1 MVAAAL
7 LASPF
12 LLDYDLVLL
21 AIPLAWVARD
31 SLRTGFLPWEKI
43 ILAVAFVMPIVSRSI
58 ATYAGIP
65 LAPLVIAAVF
75 ILVLRRAGRTAPAP
89 ATREKA
95 DRHDPA
101 QGSARRETKTALSHA
116 DQTMIDLA

>member
-1 MVAAAL
+1 MIAAAL

-21 AIPLAWVARD
+21 GIPLAWIARE

-43 ILAVAFVMPIVSRSI
+43 IARHRFRTARGLAVDRDLCGPS
-58 ATYAGIP
+58 

-75 ILVLRRAGRTAPAP
+75 VLVLRRAGEIAPAP
-89 ATREKA
+89 APRERRSAGSCRELVEAREKA
-95 DRHDPA
+95 AFSRA
-101 QGSARRETKTALSHA
+101 G
-116 DQTMIDLA
+116 QTMIDMA